1 METQPDYRIYP
12 SLLDKFQDLLDYESI
27 AEEDWNKVSEAAK
40 ERGEYPD
47 SEVGDYKLTPD
58 EMYDKIEMELINS
71 INRCPHEPNE
81 SADKGTAFNEIVDC
95 LIEHRKSANHE
106 CKIYSTVNGNGT
118 NVIRAEI
125 NGFVFD
131 YDISL
136 CKEVAGLY
144 KGSLP
149 QYLVKAVMQT
159 EYGNVE
165 LYGFIDEW
173 VANVMEDIKTTG
185 KYTFGKFGRKW
196 QRHVY
201 PWCAIEA
208 GLTTEVESF
217 TYRVIEWA
225 YQRRGEPL
233 RAKSITPETY
243 TYDHVDS
250 ERQLRSFIHCFLSW
264 LNSRRHLITDRRIFG
279 SENPKG
285 WHGQPTDVQ
294 MLGQKI
300 FTKI

>member
-27 AEEDWNKVSEAAK
+27 AEEYWNKVSEAAK

-58 EMYDKIEMELINS
+58 EMYDKIEMELIDS
-71 INRCPHEPNE
+71 INRCPHRANKV
-81 SADKGTAFNEIVDC
+81 ADKGTAFNEIVDC
-95 LIEHRKSANHE
+95 LIEHRKSTNPE
-106 CKIYSTVNGNGT
+106 CRIYSTVNGNGT

-165 LYGFIDEW
+165 LYGYIDEW
-173 VANVMEDIKTTG
+173 VANHIEDIKTTG
-185 KYTFGKFGRKW
+185 EYTFGKFRRKW

-225 YQRRGEPL
+225 YQRQGEPL

-243 TYDHVDS
+243 TYDHIDS

-264 LNSRRHLITDRRIFG
+264 LDSRRHLITDRRIFG
-279 SENPKG
+279 GENPEGYVGTPITIEQLNENANGK
-285 WHGQPTDVQ
+285 
-294 MLGQKI
+294 
-300 FTKI
+300 